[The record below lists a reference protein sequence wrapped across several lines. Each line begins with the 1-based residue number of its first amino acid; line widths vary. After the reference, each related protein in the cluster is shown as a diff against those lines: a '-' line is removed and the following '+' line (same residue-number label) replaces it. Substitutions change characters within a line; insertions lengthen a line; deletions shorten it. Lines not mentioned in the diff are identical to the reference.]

1 MNLPNKISLARILLI
16 PVFVLIFF
24 LDFKYNYVVAAA
36 IFAIAALTDFVDG
49 KIARARNLVTNLG
62 KFLDPIADKV
72 LVSTAFILLITLK
85 EELFGFLGG
94 ATEAV
99 YVTVVICICVI
110 MARELI
116 ISAFR
121 QVAAAAGIVLAAE
134 KLGKYKTFAQD
145 VCLVVFFVAA
155 DFSGMAGEILTY
167 IALGVFAVATVL
179 TIVSGCSYV
188 LKNKQVL
195 VESK

>member
-72 LVSTAFILLITLK
+72 LVSTAFILLLTLTD
-85 EELFGFLGG
+85 LFAFMGG
-94 ATEAV
+94 AAYGV
-99 YVTVVICICVI
+99 YVAVVICICVI

-155 DFSGMAGEILTY
+155 DFSGTAGEILTY
-167 IALGVFAVATVL
+167 IALGVFAIATVL

-195 VESK
+195 KESK